1 MRPSPTGG
9 TLGGVARRTR
19 EAMLLCE
26 AAGFDVVLV
35 ETVGVG
41 QSEVKVAAMV
51 DLFLVLVAPGGG
63 DELQGIKRGIME
75 LADLVVV
82 NKADGDL
89 AAVAAHTAADYAAAL
104 HLVRPRIAGWTAACS
119 RARRSLAPASPR
131 CGTRSTSSAPP
142 VADELPGAAG
152 RARAGS
158 GCGRRSPT
166 RSSRPC
172 RRRRRRR
179 PGPAPR
185 GRGRRRAPPR
195 PPRPP
200 ARCVDA
206 LLGDPLRLTG

>member
-82 NKADGDL
+82 NKADGEL
-89 AAVAAHTAADYAAAL
+89 AHGGGAHRRRLRRRAA
-104 HLVRPRIAGWTAACS
+104 PRA
-119 RARRSLAPASPR
+119 
-131 CGTRSTSSAPP
+131 APP
-142 VADELPGAAG
+142 P
-152 RARAGS
+152 RAGS
-158 GCGRRSPT
+158 ARVLTCSALTGAGIPEVWDAVDRVPG
-166 RSSRPC
+166 
-172 RRRRRRR
+172 RRRRQ
-179 PGPAPR
+179 PS
-185 GRGRRRAPPR
+185 
-195 PPRPP
+195 
-200 ARCVDA
+200 
-206 LLGDPLRLTG
+206 